1 MNRPLRT
8 SAARILALF
17 ALTSLASGC
26 AHATLRDVPMPGL
39 VTGPK
44 YEVTAV
50 FRNVLGLP
58 EQAAVKLNGA
68 TIGEVGRITTK
79 DYLARV
85 SLRIGRDYT
94 LPADVRAE
102 IRFASPMSEA
112 FVELT
117 DPAGGAGT
125 LAPGGVI
132 PVAATSEAPSIGDL
146 LAATSTLVT
155 GGSFADMK
163 VVITEL
169 NTALSGNGENIQD
182 LIDQL
187 DGMVTRLN
195 DHTAEFDAS
204 LVAMEALSTDLA
216 DDRKLFG
223 EALETMEPAITTLS
237 DQRHEIFALM
247 KELRQLSAVGTST
260 LRSTRDDMLSILA
273 DLGPILET
281 LTQNEAQFRQ
291 IMDGIQAFS
300 AATTSATYGLFLNFD
315 LTTIFDQDALSST
328 IGALPS
334 GAPGAQPG
342 AQPDP
347 SAPATQPGTAS
358 SDPSQVVPPVGQPT
372 DLSKALV
379 DVLRGVL
386 GGGTP

>member
-1 MNRPLRT
+1 MNRPVVLL
-8 SAARILALF
+8 LAVLM
-17 ALTSLASGC
+17 SGC
-26 AHATLRDVPMPGL
+26 SQATLRDVPMPGL
-39 VTGPK
+39 VSGPT

-68 TIGEVGRITTK
+68 TIGEVGTIETK

-85 SLRIGRDYT
+85 RLNIGRDFT
-94 LPADVRAE
+94 IPADIRAE

-117 DPAGGAGT
+117 DPPGGGGT
-125 LAPGGVI
+125 LAAGGVI

-163 VVITEL
+163 IVITEL
-169 NTALSGNGENIQD
+169 NTALSGNGKNIQA

-195 DHTAEFDAS
+195 DHTDQFDAS
-204 LVAMEALSTDLA
+204 LTAMEGLSSDLA
-216 DDRKLFG
+216 DDRALFG
-223 EALETMEPAITTLS
+223 EALETMEPAISTLS
-237 DQRHEIFALM
+237 DQRQEIFDLM
-247 KELRQLSAVGTST
+247 DELRRLSDVGTST
-260 LRSTRDDMLSILA
+260 LRDTRTSMLAILR

-281 LTQNEAQFRQ
+281 LTKNEAQFRM
-291 IMDGIQAFS
+291 IMDGIRAFS
-300 AATTSATYGLFLNFD
+300 VATTSATYGLFLNFD
-315 LTTIFDQDALSST
+315 LTTVFDQDALTST
-328 IGALPS
+328 LGSLPSPPS
-334 GAPGAQPG
+334 GAKSGGRSSAKTPSKPQVPSVGLPKTPGAQPK
-342 AQPDP
+342 D
-347 SAPATQPGTAS
+347 
-358 SDPSQVVPPVGQPT
+358 VPKT
-372 DLSKALV
+372 LV
-379 DVLRGVL
+379 DVLRGLL